1 MILCR
6 VLETYD
12 AEVAE
17 SIKQSEAVRKS
28 APTKFQENEVQE
40 ILEDFG
46 YKGKIPEFNTYAEL
60 DAFRRNEIKRL
71 LNRRWWNE

>member
-1 MILCR
+1 MFAGY

-17 SIKQSEAVRKS
+17 SIKRSEGARKS

-40 ILEDFG
+40 LLEDFG
-46 YKGKIPEFNTYAEL
+46 YKGKIPKFDTYAEL